1 SATIKTFI
9 IEVSDMTKKYDKEFK
24 LQSVRLIQEEGK
36 SVAQVAREMGL
47 HENTLYRWI
56 AEFKNA
62 GNQPSPIRFP
72 YKYVSMQE

>member
-1 SATIKTFI
+1 
-9 IEVSDMTKKYDKEFK
+9 
-24 LQSVRLIQEEGK
+24 
-36 SVAQVAREMGL
+36 AQVAREMGL